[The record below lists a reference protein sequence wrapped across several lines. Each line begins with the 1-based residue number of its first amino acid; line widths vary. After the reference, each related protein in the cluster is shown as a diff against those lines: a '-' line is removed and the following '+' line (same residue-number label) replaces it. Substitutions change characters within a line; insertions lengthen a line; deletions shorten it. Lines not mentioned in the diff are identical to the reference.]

1 MPAPRRAILADI
13 SEQKL
18 DPSQA
23 YTQTNKTGK
32 FVVSSNQ
39 VVQTKK
45 KETKSSTKDLEQKL
59 HEEKKS
65 KNDDELVIKV
75 DQTSNKEDE
84 VFLVASNEET
94 NDFIK
99 TESEDQK
106 ISSKELV
113 DDVVNSQFTTVA
125 TKSSES
131 SKKKQ
136 KKK

>member
-18 DPSQA
+18 DPKKT
-23 YTQTNKTGK
+23 YTQINKTGK
-32 FVVSSNQ
+32 FVASSNQ
-39 VVQTKK
+39 VVQNKK

-106 ISSKELV
+106 INSKELV